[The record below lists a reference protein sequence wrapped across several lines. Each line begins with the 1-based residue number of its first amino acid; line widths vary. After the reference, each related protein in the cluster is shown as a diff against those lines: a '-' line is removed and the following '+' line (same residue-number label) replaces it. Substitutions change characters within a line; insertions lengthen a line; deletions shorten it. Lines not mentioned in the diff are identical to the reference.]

1 MMEEI
6 MDPNILMTLAYL
18 AFFILIMYL
27 MIFLPQKRRDKKMK
41 EMLDALK
48 VDDIIVTIGGLTG
61 KIVNI
66 KDDEVTIETGVE
78 RAKINLKKWAV
89 KEVITPI
96 EN

>member
-1 MMEEI
+1 
-6 MDPNILMTLAYL
+6 MDPNILMTLGYL

-27 MIFLPQKRRDKKMK
+27 MIFLPQKKRDKKMK
-41 EMLDALK
+41 AMLDSLK
-48 VDDIIVTIGGLTG
+48 VDDNIITIGGLSG

-66 KDDEVTIETGVE
+66 KDDEITIETGVE
-78 RAKINLKKWAV
+78 RAKVNLKKWAV